1 MRVALISDIHGNLMA
16 FDAVLA
22 ELSREDIDG
31 ILCLGD
37 VAIGPQ
43 PRETLDRLQEL
54 GCPVVMGNWDL
65 AMLDG
70 MPKAH
75 TEIDRMLVEIGAFWA
90 GSLRDHDRE
99 FMRSFVPTLTL
110 ELEQGITMLAF
121 HGSPRSPD
129 DFIFATTPDEE
140 LALML
145 GAAKAQ
151 VLVGGHSHVQL
162 FRRLPG
168 SVLVNPGSVGL
179 AFWSWWPQPVT
190 IAPWSEYGIVEW
202 KDGTLRADLRRAPF
216 DVEAFKKLCLESGM
230 PHAEWWVGSWKD
242 ARAATAPIE
251 LADLVGE
258 GRSGST

>member
-22 ELSREDIDG
+22 ELAREDVDG
-31 ILCLGD
+31 IVCLGD

-43 PRETLDRLQEL
+43 PCETLDRLQEI

-75 TEIDRMLVEIGAFWA
+75 TEIDRMLVEIGAFWT

-99 FMRSFVPTLTL
+99 FMRSFVPSLTL
-110 ELEQGITMLAF
+110 ELEPGISMLAF

-140 LALML
+140 LAMML

-216 DVEAFKKLCLESGM
+216 DVEGFKKLCLESGM